1 MQIKFE
7 YFGLQDTSCLT
18 KVTKMKII
26 HETVFKQRLVYWS
39 TFEFRSLSLWVLCCC
54 ECGVFLVFCLFVRL
68 FCNIAPES
76 LGTSEEDGASTR
88 SSSLPQ
94 WQLSRNARQETKSD
108 ISKVSYAVGTHSVIC
123 FSKSTIYLFL
133 VFRSV

>member
-1 MQIKFE
+1 MWCI
-7 YFGLQDTSCLT
+7 CL
-18 KVTKMKII
+18 
-26 HETVFKQRLVYWS
+26 
-39 TFEFRSLSLWVLCCC
+39 
-54 ECGVFLVFCLFVRL
+54 FCLFVRL

-108 ISKVSYAVGTHSVIC
+108 IRKVSYAVGTHLLFVSQKVLHVFSLQKCISLVIDSC
-123 FSKSTIYLFL
+123 F
-133 VFRSV
+133 